1 MLFCLSSHDILIEIG
16 IAIDTMM
23 TTSIIFTNVYTF
35 NAAAFLT
42 LILVLSYF
50 QRTTYDFGNQNRVYA
65 STMFYTRFQQVD
77 FLAVFQTRL

>member
-1 MLFCLSSHDILIEIG
+1 MLFCLSSHDILVEIG

-42 LILVLSYF
+42 LIFVLSYF
-50 QRTTYDFGNQNRVYA
+50 QRTTYDFYERKY
-65 STMFYTRFQQVD
+65 
-77 FLAVFQTRL
+77 VFFISD